1 MDTHTKSKICKV
13 SIYDKLLIG
22 LILLFAVG
30 SFLSFKTS
38 QLKTKK
44 CFVYHDGSLLEEID
58 LKKDGIKELHVTEG
72 RMKLEVSKGRIRV
85 LQSSC
90 PRGLCIQVGWISTGR
105 MPIVCV
111 PNKIL
116 IEIKG
121 SDSQYDA
128 VSQ

>member
-1 MDTHTKSKICKV
+1 MDTHTKSKICKI
-13 SIYDKLLIG
+13 SLYDKLLIG

-30 SFLSFKTS
+30 SFLSFKTFE
-38 QLKTKK
+38 LKTKK
-44 CFVYHDGSLLEEID
+44 CLVYHNGSLLEEID
-58 LKKDGIKELHVTEG
+58 LRKDGIKELHVAEG

-90 PRGLCIQVGWISTGR
+90 PRGLCIQAGWITTGR

-121 SDSQYDA
+121 CDYQYDA